1 MAQAKRRR
9 KRKIFSPVYLTL
21 VLIVLYLPILMVV
34 IYSFNS
40 GRTIG
45 SWQGFTTDWYSRLFS
60 NALMADALKNSLVLA
75 VVSSLLAGGIGT
87 LGAIGLAR
95 SHLKL
100 GGAVETIATLP
111 MMIPEL
117 VLGMAYL
124 SVFTAV
130 GFKLGMGAL
139 ILTHTTFCILR
150 NPLFINGQSDNHT
163 AIFPDQRKDFVH
175 RNLLSVYR
183 VDHRLSIV
191 DTHCTFHS
199 LSIYCVN
206 LKWKTGHAL
215 QFFYNFFHHGN
226 FVNIRKS
233 YIDIQNVRALILLR
247 DRFFQDVV
255 HIFIF
260 QCFFEFFL
268 SGRVDSFSD
277 DTRHIIQDH
286 SLSIRRYDRI
296 MLFLDLVQRKIFAFF
311 YQLFNFWPVLLNLV

>member
-45 SWQGFTTDWYSRLFS
+45 SWQGFTTNWYSRLFS

-139 ILTHTTFCILR
+139 VLTHTTFCIPYVFMLVKAR
-150 NPLFINGQSDNHT
+150 LVGMDKSLPEAAQDLGASPVRVFFDI
-163 AIFPDQRKDFVH
+163 IFPAV
-175 RNLLSVYR
+175 LSGMM
-183 VDHRLSIV
+183 LSAAM
-191 DTHCTFHS
+191 S
-199 LSIYCVN
+199 L
-206 LKWKTGHAL
+206 
-215 QFFYNFFHHGN
+215 
-226 FVNIRKS
+226 
-233 YIDIQNVRALILLR
+233 D
-247 DRFFQDVV
+247 DVV
-255 HIFIF
+255 ISFFVTSAETTTLPLKVYTGLRSGGTPEINALSTLMLGVIFI
-260 QCFFEFFL
+260 C
-268 SGRVDSFSD
+268 VAA
-277 DTRHIIQDH
+277 T
-286 SLSIRRYDRI
+286 
-296 MLFLDLVQRKIFAFF
+296 
-311 YQLFNFWPVLLNLV
+311 QLITARSNAKLQ

>member
-130 GFKLGMGAL
+130 GFNLLHPLCVHQRQIPPDRHGSFAVGGRARPRRESGARFEGHHPAAGLPGGAL
-139 ILTHTTFCILR
+139 RHDAFR
-150 NPLFINGQSDNHT
+150 
-163 AIFPDQRKDFVH
+163 
-175 RNLLSVYR
+175 
-183 VDHRLSIV
+183 
-191 DTHCTFHS
+191 
-199 LSIYCVN
+199 
-206 LKWKTGHAL
+206 
-215 QFFYNFFHHGN
+215 
-226 FVNIRKS
+226 
-233 YIDIQNVRALILLR
+233 R
-247 DRFFQDVV
+247 D
-255 HIFIF
+255 
-260 QCFFEFFL
+260 E
-268 SGRVDSFSD
+268 
-277 DTRHIIQDH
+277 
-286 SLSIRRYDRI
+286 
-296 MLFLDLVQRKIFAFF
+296 
-311 YQLFNFWPVLLNLV
+311 P

>member
-60 NALMADALKNSLVLA
+60 NALMADALQNSLGLLGQGLVL
-75 VVSSLLAGGIGT
+75 SRLAGGIGT

-139 ILTHTTFCILR
+139 VLTHTTFCI
-150 NPLFINGQSDNHT
+150 PYVFINVKS
-163 AIFPDQRKDFVH
+163 
-175 RNLLSVYR
+175 
-183 VDHRLSIV
+183 RLIGM
-191 DTHCTFHS
+191 DPS
-199 LSIYCVN
+199 LSEAARDLGASPARV
-206 LKWKTGHAL
+206 LK
-215 QFFYNFFHHGN
+215 
-226 FVNIRKS
+226 
-233 YIDIQNVRALILLR
+233 DITLPLVFPAVLSGMMLSAAMSL
-247 DRFFQDVV
+247 DDVV
-255 HIFIF
+255 ISFFVTSAETTTLPLKVYTGLRSGGTPEINALSTLMLGVIFI
-260 QCFFEFFL
+260 C
-268 SGRVDSFSD
+268 VAA
-277 DTRHIIQDH
+277 T
-286 SLSIRRYDRI
+286 
-296 MLFLDLVQRKIFAFF
+296 
-311 YQLFNFWPVLLNLV
+311 QLITARSNAKLQ